1 MLIMM
6 YAHNGGVFSQY
17 SQRSL
22 TRALQK
28 FCVKH
33 ERYLTAEI
41 AEEEG
46 TNKTLNM
53 LESRKCSASSACSA
67 VKFLAIL

>member
-6 YAHNGGVFSQY
+6 YAHNGGVFFQY

-41 AEEEG
+41 AEKGATMTIIHTKLITER
-46 TNKTLNM
+46 LD
-53 LESRKCSASSACSA
+53 ESDRRW
-67 VKFLAIL
+67 F